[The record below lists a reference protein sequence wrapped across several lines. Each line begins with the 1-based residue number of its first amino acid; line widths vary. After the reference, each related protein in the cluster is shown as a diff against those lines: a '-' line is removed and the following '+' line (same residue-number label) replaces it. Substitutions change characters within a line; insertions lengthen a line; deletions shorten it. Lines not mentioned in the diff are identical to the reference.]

1 MKNPYNRINREKLSL
16 GDLVCTISSC
26 ARNERE
32 TVAALL
38 DMFQSGRVKLKDHG
52 HLKRIKISSV

>member
-1 MKNPYNRINREKLSL
+1 MKNPYNKINREKLSL
-16 GDLVCTISSC
+16 GDLVSTVASC

-38 DMFQSGRVKLKDHG
+38 DLLQSGRVRLKDDG
-52 HLKRIKISSV
+52 HLKRVKISAM